1 MADIDGVAGIDA
13 HKHTFTVA
21 VLDARGGRCGIES
34 FPTSPDGLA
43 DALALLDSFGFAIGP
58 IGVEG

>member
-21 VLDARGGRCGIES
+21 VLDGRGGGCGIES
-34 FPTSPDGLA
+34 LPNL
-43 DALALLDSFGFAIGP
+43 FGRP
-58 IGVEG
+58 H